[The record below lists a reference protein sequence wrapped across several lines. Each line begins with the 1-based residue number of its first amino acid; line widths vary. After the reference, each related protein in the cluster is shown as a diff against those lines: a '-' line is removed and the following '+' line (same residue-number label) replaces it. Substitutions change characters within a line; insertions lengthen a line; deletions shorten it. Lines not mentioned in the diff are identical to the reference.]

1 MDANKELKLKIELL
15 MQQVNELEIK
25 LLVSTF
31 LSKYGKSTS
40 VRMKNVKKLLSQLGF
55 NNE

>member
-1 MDANKELKLKIELL
+1 MDANKELQLKIKLL

-55 NNE
+55 NE